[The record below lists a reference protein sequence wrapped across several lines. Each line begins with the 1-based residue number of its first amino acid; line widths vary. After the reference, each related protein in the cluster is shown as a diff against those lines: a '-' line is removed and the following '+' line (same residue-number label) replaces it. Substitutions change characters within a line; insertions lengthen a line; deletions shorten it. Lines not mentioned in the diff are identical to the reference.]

1 MRDVFDLPS
10 VLAYPLFTRL
20 VPAGSGGAAVP
31 EAALRRWVEAH
42 GGLAAS
48 PETRMFDILR
58 GESGGGGSGSGGGG
72 GSGNGSGSGGG
83 GDAAG
88 AGGPSS
94 PPCSPSSSSSPHSSS
109 DVVTADGLKA
119 LLAGVLLSHPG
130 LEFLQDAPEFQ
141 DRYAET
147 VIHRYERGREVFFL
161 PRSSLHRRRRRGRG
175 KKTHFFFNKTKTKK
189 MKNRIFYAMDR
200 CGYGTV
206 SNASSASSSGAG
218 GGGSSGGSSS
228 GGRLR
233 RSDVRRGECLFF
245 FSRIFSFSG
254 FSRSSRRRRQQKTR
268 EKTRG
273 KKRTSK

>member
-31 EAALRRWVEAH
+31 GGALRRWVEAH
-42 GGLAAS
+42 GGLAAG

-72 GSGNGSGSGGG
+72 NAS

-88 AGGPSS
+88 GG
-94 PPCSPSSSSSPHSSS
+94 PCSPSSPSSPSASASSS

-147 VIHRYERGREVFFL
+147 VIHR
-161 PRSSLHRRRRRGRG
+161 
-175 KKTHFFFNKTKTKK
+175 
-189 MKNRIFYAMDR
+189 
-200 CGYGTV
+200 
-206 SNASSASSSGAG
+206 
-218 GGGSSGGSSS
+218 
-228 GGRLR
+228 
-233 RSDVRRGECLFF
+233 
-245 FSRIFSFSG
+245 
-254 FSRSSRRRRQQKTR
+254 
-268 EKTRG
+268 
-273 KKRTSK
+273 

>member
-147 VIHRYERGREVFFL
+147 VIHRYERGREVFFFCL
-161 PRSSLHRRRRRGRG
+161 GRRFIAVVVGVEE
-175 KKTHFFFNKTKTKK
+175 KKLT
-189 MKNRIFYAMDR
+189 
-200 CGYGTV
+200 
-206 SNASSASSSGAG
+206 
-218 GGGSSGGSSS
+218 
-228 GGRLR
+228 
-233 RSDVRRGECLFF
+233 F
-245 FSRIFSFSG
+245 FSTK
-254 FSRSSRRRRQQKTR
+254 QKR
-268 EKTRG
+268 
-273 KKRTSK
+273 KK